1 MDHVSFG
8 FAAAHPAAK
17 PNAPTE
23 HFCGKAPGFNLIP
36 TNEANSRS
44 SRSSLQTMPTEN
56 KRIAVIP
63 GDGIGREVIGEA
75 LRVLERVKITHA
87 VALEMVHFDWGADKF
102 LKEGIS
108 LPAGA
113 LEMLSN
119 EFDAILA
126 GAFGDPRVPSNQHAE
141 DILLGMRR
149 GLDLYINLRPVRL
162 LDSRLT
168 PLRDRRVEDIDFVVF
183 RENTEG
189 AYCGA
194 GGFLKKGTA
203 DEIAT
208 QEELN
213 TRRGVERI
221 IVAAFEYA
229 RANGRKRVTM
239 ADKSNVQRF
248 GGDLWQRVF
257 KEVAADYSEIE
268 ANHQY
273 VDAMAMFMVLD
284 PAQYD
289 VIVSNNLFGDI
300 LTDLG
305 AAIQGGL
312 GLAASGNLHPG
323 RVSLFEPVHG
333 SAPALA
339 GKGIANPVGAI
350 LTSAMML
357 EYLGHKEASAAI
369 EKAVGEAI
377 SQNETTRDLGG
388 TLSTE
393 QAGNA
398 IRDRITKG

>member
-1 MDHVSFG
+1 M
-8 FAAAHPAAK
+8 
-17 PNAPTE
+17 
-23 HFCGKAPGFNLIP
+23 
-36 TNEANSRS
+36 
-44 SRSSLQTMPTEN
+44 

-63 GDGIGREVIGEA
+63 GDGIGPEVVREAV
-75 LRVLERVKITHA
+75 RVLKHLGETRDLQ
-87 VALEMVHFDWGADKF
+87 LEFVDFDWGADKF
-102 LKEGIS
+102 LNEGIT
-108 LPAGA
+108 LPDGA
-113 LEMLSN
+113 LDMLSD

-126 GAFGDPRVPSNQHAE
+126 GAFGDPRVPTNKHAE

-162 LDSRLT
+162 LADRLT
-168 PLRDRRVEDIDFVVF
+168 PLANRKTSEINFAVF

-189 AYCGA
+189 AYVAA
-194 GGFLKKGTA
+194 GGFFKHGTA
-203 DEIAT
+203 DEIAL
-208 QEELN
+208 QDEVN

-229 RANGRKRVTM
+229 RAKGRKRVTM

-257 KEVAADYSEIE
+257 KEIAATYPDIE

-273 VDAMAMFMVLD
+273 VDAMAMFMVLN
-284 PAQYD
+284 PAQYH

-312 GLAASGNLHPG
+312 GLAASGNIHPG

-333 SAPALA
+333 SAPPLA
-339 GKGIANPVGAI
+339 GKGIANPIGAI

-357 EYLGHKEASAAI
+357 EYLGFHTLSDEIEAAVRGAVSA
-369 EKAVGEAI
+369 
-377 SQNETTRDLGG
+377 NETTKDLGG
-388 TLSTE
+388 ELSTE
-393 QAGNA
+393 QAGRA
-398 IRDRITKG
+398 IIARLKQ

>member
-1 MDHVSFG
+1 M
-8 FAAAHPAAK
+8 
-17 PNAPTE
+17 
-23 HFCGKAPGFNLIP
+23 
-36 TNEANSRS
+36 
-44 SRSSLQTMPTEN
+44 

-63 GDGIGREVIGEA
+63 GDGIGPEVLREAV
-75 LRVLERVKITHA
+75 RVLDHLKQTKGIE
-87 VALEMVHFDWGADKF
+87 LEFVNFDWGADKF
-102 LKEGIS
+102 LSEGIS
-108 LPAGA
+108 LPPNGLA
-113 LEMLSN
+113 MLTA

-162 LDSRLT
+162 LNARLT
-168 PLRDRRVEDIDFVVF
+168 PLLNRKPEEIDFVVF

-194 GGFLKKGTA
+194 GGFLKKGTL
-203 DEIAT
+203 DEIAL
-208 QEELN
+208 QEEVN

-229 RANGRKRVTM
+229 RTTGRRRVTM

-257 KEVAADYSEIE
+257 KEVAAGYSEIV

-284 PAQYD
+284 PSQYD

-312 GLAASGNLHPG
+312 GLAASGNIHPG
-323 RVSLFEPVHG
+323 KVSLFEPVHG
-333 SAPALA
+333 SAPPLA
-339 GKGIANPVGAI
+339 GKGVANPIGAI

-357 EYLGHKEASAAI
+357 EYLGFQTESDQI
-369 EKAVGEAI
+369 EIAVRDAI
-377 SQNETTRDLGG
+377 SANEVTKDLGG
-388 TLSTE
+388 DLSTE
-393 QAGNA
+393 QAGRA
-398 IRDRITKG
+398 ITARLGKQ

>member
-1 MDHVSFG
+1 MS
-8 FAAAHPAAK
+8 ATK
-17 PNAPTE
+17 PRVA
-23 HFCGKAPGFNLIP
+23 
-36 TNEANSRS
+36 
-44 SRSSLQTMPTEN
+44 M
-56 KRIAVIP
+56 IA
-63 GDGIGREVIGEA
+63 GDGIGPEVIGEA
-75 LRVLERVKITHA
+75 VRVLERARETHG
-87 VALEMVHFDWGADKF
+87 VELELTHFDWGAEKF
-102 LKEGIS
+102 LREGVS

-113 LEMLSN
+113 LEMLTA
-119 EFDAILA
+119 EFEAILA

-149 GLDLYINLRPVRL
+149 GLDLYINLRPVGL
-162 LDSRLT
+162 LDARLT
-168 PLRDRRVEDIDFVVF
+168 PLRNRKVEEIDFVVF

-194 GGFLKKGTA
+194 GGFLKKGSA

-229 RANGRKRVTM
+229 RVNGRKRVTM

-257 KEVAADYSEIE
+257 KKVAAEYPEIT

-273 VDAMAMFMVLD
+273 VDAMAMYMVLD
-284 PAQYD
+284 PGQYD

-312 GLAASGNLHPG
+312 GLAASGNIHPG
-323 RVSLFEPVHG
+323 KVSLFEPVHG
-333 SAPALA
+333 SAPPLA
-339 GKGIANPVGAI
+339 GKGIANPIGSI
-350 LTSAMML
+350 LSSAMML
-357 EYLGHKEASAAI
+357 EYLGLKEASEAIERAVRAAI
-369 EKAVGEAI
+369 SAGQTTADLGGALSTKEAGEAI
-377 SQNETTRDLGG
+377 CSRLSQ
-388 TLSTE
+388 
-393 QAGNA
+393 
-398 IRDRITKG
+398 

>member
-1 MDHVSFG
+1 M
-8 FAAAHPAAK
+8 
-17 PNAPTE
+17 
-23 HFCGKAPGFNLIP
+23 
-36 TNEANSRS
+36 
-44 SRSSLQTMPTEN
+44 

-63 GDGIGREVIGEA
+63 GDGIGPEVIREGVQILEH
-75 LRVLERVKITHA
+75 LRKSHGVDVEL
-87 VALEMVHFDWGADKF
+87 LPFDWGAEKF
-102 LKEGIS
+102 LNEGIG
-108 LPAGA
+108 LPEGA
-113 LEMLSN
+113 LQRLSD
-119 EFDAILA
+119 EFQAILA
-126 GAFGDPRVPSNQHAE
+126 GAFGDPRIPSNQHAE
-141 DILLGMRR
+141 EILLGMRR

-162 LDSRLT
+162 LDARLS
-168 PLRDRRVEDIDFVVF
+168 PLRDRKVEEIDFVVF

-257 KEVAADYSEIE
+257 TDVAARYPAIE

-273 VDAMAMFMVLD
+273 VDAMAMFMVLN

-312 GLAASGNLHPG
+312 GLAASGNIHPG
-323 RVSLFEPVHG
+323 KVSLFEPVHG
-333 SAPALA
+333 SAPPLA
-339 GKGIANPVGAI
+339 GKGIANPIGAI
-350 LTSAMML
+350 LTVAMML
-357 EYLGHKEASAAI
+357 EYLGFNEAS
-369 EKAVGEAI
+369 KAVETAVRD
-377 SQNETTRDLGG
+377 SVVANETTQDLGG
-388 TLSTE
+388 SLTTE
-393 QAGNA
+393 QAGSA
-398 IRDRITKG
+398 IRKRLGS

>member
-1 MDHVSFG
+1 ME
-8 FAAAHPAAK
+8 K
-17 PNAPTE
+17 
-23 HFCGKAPGFNLIP
+23 
-36 TNEANSRS
+36 
-44 SRSSLQTMPTEN
+44 
-56 KRIAVIP
+56 KRVAVIP
-63 GDGIGREVIGEA
+63 GDGIGPEVISEA
-75 LRVLERVKITHA
+75 LRVLECLRQTHA
-87 VALEMVHFDWGADKF
+87 VDLELVHFDWGAERF
-102 LKEGIS
+102 LRDGTT
-108 LPAGA
+108 LPADA
-113 LEMLSN
+113 LELLAN

-126 GAFGDPRVPSNQHAE
+126 GAFGDPRIPANKHAE

-162 LDSRLT
+162 LSPQLT
-168 PLRDRRVEDIDFVVF
+168 PLRDRTLADIDFVVF

-213 TRRGVERI
+213 TRNGVERI
-221 IVAAFEYA
+221 ILAAFEYA

-257 KEVAADYSEIE
+257 KEVAQGYPDIE
-268 ANHQY
+268 AVHQY

-312 GLAASGNLHPG
+312 GLAASGNIHPG

-333 SAPALA
+333 SAPTLA
-339 GKGIANPVGAI
+339 GKGVANPVGAI
-350 LTSAMML
+350 LTLAMML
-357 EYLGHKEASAAI
+357 EYLGYKAASDAI
-369 EKAVGEAI
+369 EKAVRAAI
-377 SQNETTRDLGG
+377 SDNDSTRDLGG
-388 TLSTE
+388 SLSTK
-393 QAGNA
+393 QAGEA
-398 IRDRITKG
+398 ICRRLASA

>member
-1 MDHVSFG
+1 M
-8 FAAAHPAAK
+8 
-17 PNAPTE
+17 
-23 HFCGKAPGFNLIP
+23 
-36 TNEANSRS
+36 
-44 SRSSLQTMPTEN
+44 

-63 GDGIGREVIGEA
+63 GDGIGPEVTQQA
-75 LRVLERVKITHA
+75 VRVLERLQSTRD
-87 VALEMVHFDWGADKF
+87 LRLDFVHFDWGADKF
-102 LKEGIS
+102 LNEGIS
-108 LPAGA
+108 LPEGA
-113 LEMLSN
+113 LEMLTN
-119 EFDAILA
+119 DFDAILA

-162 LDSRLT
+162 LNERLT
-168 PLRDRRVEDIDFVVF
+168 PLKNRRTDEIDFVVF

-194 GGFLKKGTA
+194 GGFLKKGTS
-203 DEIAT
+203 DEIAL
-208 QEELN
+208 QEEVN

-229 RANGRKRVTM
+229 KRNKRGRVTM

-257 KEVAADYSEIE
+257 KEVAAGYPEIK
-268 ANHQY
+268 ANHQF

-284 PAQYD
+284 PSQYE

-312 GLAASGNLHPG
+312 GLAASGNIHPG
-323 RVSLFEPVHG
+323 KVSVFEPVHG
-333 SAPALA
+333 SAPPLA
-339 GKGIANPVGAI
+339 GKGIANPIGSI

-357 EYLGHKEASAAI
+357 EYLGFPSESVAI
-369 EKAVGEAI
+369 EVAVRDAI
-377 SQNETTRDLGG
+377 SANETTSDLGG
-388 TLSTE
+388 TLTTE

-398 IRDRITKG
+398 VIARLKN

>member
-1 MDHVSFG
+1 M
-8 FAAAHPAAK
+8 
-17 PNAPTE
+17 
-23 HFCGKAPGFNLIP
+23 
-36 TNEANSRS
+36 
-44 SRSSLQTMPTEN
+44 

-63 GDGIGREVIGEA
+63 GDGIGPEVIREA
-75 LRVLERVKITHA
+75 VKTLEQLRTTHD
-87 VALEMVHFDWGADKF
+87 VQLDLVNFDWGAERF
-102 LKEGIS
+102 LRDGVS
-108 LPAGA
+108 LPENA
-113 LEMLSN
+113 LQMLSE
-119 EFDAILA
+119 EFQAILA

-168 PLRDRRVEDIDFVVF
+168 PLKDRKADEIDFVVF

-194 GGFLKKGTA
+194 GGFLKKHSV

-221 IVAAFEYA
+221 IIAAFEYA
-229 RANGRKRVTM
+229 RVNGRKRVTM

-257 KEVAADYSEIE
+257 KEVATRYPAIQ

-312 GLAASGNLHPG
+312 GLAASGNIHPG
-323 RVSLFEPVHG
+323 KVSLFEPVHG
-333 SAPALA
+333 SAPPLA
-339 GKGIANPVGAI
+339 GKGVANPVGAI
-350 LTSAMML
+350 LTVSMML
-357 EYLGHKEASAAI
+357 EYLGFNEAS
-369 EKAVGEAI
+369 KAVEAAVRDAI
-377 SQNETTRDLGG
+377 VADETTKDLGG

-393 QAGNA
+393 QAGEA
-398 IRDRITKG
+398 IRGRLL

>member
-1 MDHVSFG
+1 M
-8 FAAAHPAAK
+8 
-17 PNAPTE
+17 
-23 HFCGKAPGFNLIP
+23 
-36 TNEANSRS
+36 NS
-44 SRSSLQTMPTEN
+44 QT
-56 KRIAVIP
+56 KIAVIP
-63 GDGIGREVIGEA
+63 GDGIGPEVIREA
-75 LRVLERVKITHA
+75 VRVLERVGETHDID
-87 VALEMVHFDWGADKF
+87 LELTHFDWGAEKY
-102 LKEGIS
+102 LRENIS

-113 LEMLSN
+113 LEMLTA
-119 EFDAILA
+119 EFQAILA

-162 LDSRLT
+162 LDARLT
-168 PLRDRRVEDIDFVVF
+168 PLRDRKFEEIDFVVF

-194 GGFLKKGTA
+194 GGFLKKGSA

-248 GGDLWQRVF
+248 GGDLWQRF
-257 KEVAADYSEIE
+257 FREVSADYPDIE
-268 ANHQY
+268 SNHQY
-273 VDAMAMFMVLD
+273 VDAMAMFMVLE
-284 PAQYD
+284 PSQYD

-312 GLAASGNLHPG
+312 GLAASGNIHPG

-333 SAPALA
+333 SAPAIA
-339 GKGIANPVGAI
+339 GQGIANPIGAI

-357 EYLGHKEASAAI
+357 EYLGNKKASQAI
-369 EKAVGEAI
+369 ENAVRE
-377 SQNETTRDLGG
+377 SVLNNETTRDLGG
-388 TLSTE
+388 NLSTE

-398 IRDRITKG
+398 ICRRLSSS

>member
-1 MDHVSFG
+1 L
-8 FAAAHPAAK
+8 A
-17 PNAPTE
+17 
-23 HFCGKAPGFNLIP
+23 
-36 TNEANSRS
+36 
-44 SRSSLQTMPTEN
+44 
-56 KRIAVIP
+56 
-63 GDGIGREVIGEA
+63 
-75 LRVLERVKITHA
+75 
-87 VALEMVHFDWGADKF
+87 HFDWGADKF
-102 LKEGIS
+102 LSEGVS
-108 LPAGA
+108 LPEGA
-113 LEMLSN
+113 LDMLTR

-126 GAFGDPRVPSNQHAE
+126 GAFGDPRVPSNKHAE

-149 GLDLYINLRPVRL
+149 GLDLYINQRPVRL
-162 LDSRLT
+162 LDARLT
-168 PLRDRRVEDIDFVVF
+168 PLANRNPADVDFVVF

-221 IVAAFEYA
+221 IRAAFDYA
-229 RANGRKRVTM
+229 RRAGRRRVTM

-257 KEVAADYSEIE
+257 REVAAEYEGIE

-284 PAQYD
+284 PAQYE
-289 VIVSNNLFGDI
+289 VVVTNNLFGDI

-305 AAIQGGL
+305 AALQGGL
-312 GLAASGNLHPG
+312 GVAASGNIHPG

-333 SAPALA
+333 SAPPLA
-339 GKGIANPVGAI
+339 GKNVANPAGSI
-350 LTSAMML
+350 LTAAMML
-357 EYLGHKEASAAI
+357 EYLGFDEASRAV
-369 EKAVGEAI
+369 EKAVAEAVTH
-377 SQNETTRDLGG
+377 SETTRDLGG

-393 QAGNA
+393 EAGAA
-398 IRDRITKG
+398 IRRRI

>member
-1 MDHVSFG
+1 MS
-8 FAAAHPAAK
+8 ATK
-17 PNAPTE
+17 
-23 HFCGKAPGFNLIP
+23 
-36 TNEANSRS
+36 
-44 SRSSLQTMPTEN
+44 N
-56 KRIAVIP
+56 KIAVIA
-63 GDGIGREVIGEA
+63 GDGIGPEVIREA
-75 LRVLERVKITHA
+75 VRVLERVRDTHG
-87 VALEMVHFDWGADKF
+87 VELEFTEFDWGAEKF
-102 LKEGIS
+102 LREGVS
-108 LPAGA
+108 LPPGA

-119 EFDAILA
+119 EFGAILA

-162 LDSRLT
+162 LAARLT
-168 PLRDRRVEDIDFVVF
+168 PLRNRAAEAIDFVVF

-229 RANGRKRVTM
+229 RAQGRKRVTM

-257 KEVAADYSEIE
+257 RQVAADYPELE

-312 GLAASGNLHPG
+312 GLAASGNIHPG

-333 SAPALA
+333 SAPPLA
-339 GKGIANPVGAI
+339 GKGVANPVGAI

-357 EYLGHKEASAAI
+357 EYLGHQKASEAV
-369 EKAVGEAI
+369 EKAVREAI
-377 SQNETTRDLGG
+377 LNDETTRDLGG
-388 TLSTE
+388 SLSTE
-393 QAGNA
+393 AAGAA
-398 IRDRITKG
+398 IRQRLL

>member
-1 MDHVSFG
+1 MVRACRF
-8 FAAAHPAAK
+8 FV
-17 PNAPTE
+17 
-23 HFCGKAPGFNLIP
+23 
-36 TNEANSRS
+36 SRS
-44 SRSSLQTMPTEN
+44 SM

-63 GDGIGREVIGEA
+63 GDGIGPEVVREAVRVIRRLQET
-75 LRVLERVKITHA
+75 RDIQLEFVD
-87 VALEMVHFDWGADKF
+87 FDWGAEKF
-102 LKEGIS
+102 LKEGIT
-108 LPAGA
+108 LPPGG
-113 LEMLSN
+113 LEMLS
-119 EFDAILA
+119 EQFHAILT
-126 GAFGDPRVPSNQHAE
+126 GAFGDPRIPSNKHAE

-162 LDSRLT
+162 LNERLT
-168 PLRDRRVEDIDFVVF
+168 PLRDKTTEDIDFVVF

-194 GGFLKKGTA
+194 GGFLKKGTI

-208 QEELN
+208 QEEVN

-229 RANGRKRVTM
+229 RANGRRRVTM

-257 KEVAADYSEIE
+257 KEVASSYAEIE

-284 PAQYD
+284 PGQYD
-289 VIVSNNLFGDI
+289 VIVSSNMFGDI

-312 GLAASGNLHPG
+312 GLAASGNIHPG

-333 SAPALA
+333 SAPPLA
-339 GKGIANPVGAI
+339 GKGIANPIGAI

-357 EYLGHKEASAAI
+357 EYLGYQTESRMIEEAVRAAI
-369 EKAVGEAI
+369 SAE
-377 SQNETTRDLGG
+377 ETTRDLGG
-388 TLSTE
+388 KLSTE
-393 QAGNA
+393 QAGTA
-398 IRDRITKG
+398 IVSRLGSS

>member
-1 MDHVSFG
+1 M
-8 FAAAHPAAK
+8 
-17 PNAPTE
+17 
-23 HFCGKAPGFNLIP
+23 
-36 TNEANSRS
+36 
-44 SRSSLQTMPTEN
+44 

-63 GDGIGREVIGEA
+63 GDGIGPEVVREAVRLLKHLQETKA
-75 LRVLERVKITHA
+75 VELEFVD
-87 VALEMVHFDWGADKF
+87 FDWGADKF
-102 LKEGIS
+102 LSEGIS
-108 LPAGA
+108 LPEGA
-113 LEMLSN
+113 LQMLSD

-126 GAFGDPRVPSNQHAE
+126 GAFGDPRVPSNKHAE

-162 LDSRLT
+162 LNDRLT
-168 PLRDRRVEDIDFVVF
+168 PLLNRKTDDIDFVVF

-194 GGFLKKGTA
+194 GGFLKHGTA
-203 DEIAT
+203 DEVAL
-208 QEELN
+208 QDEVN

-221 IVAAFEYA
+221 ILAAFEYA
-229 RANGRKRVTM
+229 RANLRKRVTM

-257 KEVAADYSEIE
+257 KEVAAGYPEIS

-273 VDAMAMFMVLD
+273 VDAMAMYMVLD

-312 GLAASGNLHPG
+312 GLAASGNIHPG
-323 RVSLFEPVHG
+323 KVSLFEPVHG
-333 SAPALA
+333 SAPPLA
-339 GKGIANPVGAI
+339 GKGIANPIGSI

-357 EYLGHKEASAAI
+357 EYLGF
-369 EKAVGEAI
+369 
-377 SQNETTRDLGG
+377 Q
-388 TLSTE
+388 TLSNE
-393 QAGNA
+393 
-398 IRDRITKG
+398 IE